1 MKKTWKDY
9 IFLTIL
15 FSVIGIIGGY
25 INGYFKDIEIDSIKM
40 QAVKLGVAHVVAI
53 DNKLEWRW
61 IETIWIDPNTEPIYY
76 RDDEGNYI
84 TISKESLYFI
94 DDEGNDIKVT
104 E

>member
-1 MKKTWKDY
+1 MKTWVVII
-9 IFLTIL
+9 IFLSCAAL
-15 FSVIGIIGGY
+15 VGAVIVDWYKDNIIDDL
-25 INGYFKDIEIDSIKM
+25 KT
-40 QAVKLGVAHVVAI
+40 QAVKLGYAHVVAI
-53 DNKLEWRW
+53 DNKLEWEW

-84 TISKESLYFI
+84 NISKESLYFT